1 MQAPDVH
8 YAKSSDDANIAYAV
22 AGEGPVDLVL
32 VPTWFN
38 NIDMLWEIPAV
49 SRFFERIASFSRL
62 IVFDRRGSGLSD
74 HVLDPPGLEE
84 QMDDVNAVMDAAGV
98 ERAVVFGQLE
108 GGAMSALYAAT
119 HPERVTHLVLYAT
132 FARILRAEGGY
143 EWAQTREERHAGLD
157 AAFSAWGTGSRLP
170 MFAPSLA
177 GDARMIQ
184 WMARFERNSAPPA
197 TMRAFIEAMDELDVR
212 DVLPSI
218 RVPTL
223 VMRRTHDP
231 FLDVRHSEYL
241 VQHIP
246 CAKLVQ
252 LPGNDNLIL
261 SGDTDA
267 MMDEIEEFVT
277 GERPSSR
284 EPDRALA
291 TVMFTDIVGGTERA
305 AEIGDRRWR
314 DLLETHYGV
323 IRNQIARYRGRE
335 VKTMGDGFLA
345 TFDGPARAI
354 RCATASTEAVQA
366 LGLDIRAGLHTGEV
380 EIMGD
385 DVGGMAVH
393 IGARVGA
400 KASAGEVLVSGTV
413 KDLVVG
419 SGFEFADRGAH
430 ELKGVPG
437 EWRLFAVET

>member
-1 MQAPDVH
+1 MAPPEVH
-8 YAKSSDDANIAYAV
+8 YALSGDVSIAYQV
-22 AGEGPVDLVL
+22 GGDGPRNLVY

-38 NIDMLWEIPAV
+38 NIDLLWEEPSIG
-49 SRFFERIASFSRL
+49 RFFERLASFSRL
-62 IVFDRRGSGLSD
+62 VLFDRRGVGLSD
-74 HVLDPPGLEE
+74 RVSDPPGLED
-84 QMDDVNAVMDAAGV
+84 QMDDVIAVMDAAGV
-98 ERAVVFGQLE
+98 ERAAVMGQLE
-108 GGAMSALYAAT
+108 GGAMSALFAAT

-132 FARILRAEGGY
+132 FARVVQGPGY
-143 EWAQTREERHAGLD
+143 EWAPTREER
-157 AAFSAWGTGSRLP
+157 SARLGDFFATWGTGERISL
-170 MFAPSLA
+170 FAPSLA
-177 GDARMIQ
+177 GDESMRR
-184 WMARFERNSAPPA
+184 WMARFERNSAPPNVV
-197 TMRAFIEAMDELDVR
+197 RPFIEAMADLDIR
-212 DVLPSI
+212 SVLPSI

-223 VMRRTHDP
+223 VLQRAHDP
-231 FLDVRHSEYL
+231 FLDRRHSEYL
-241 VQHIP
+241 AEHIP
-246 CAKLVQ
+246 GARLVE
-252 LPGNDNLIL
+252 LPGHDNLIV
-261 SGDTDA
+261 SGDTDSLL
-267 MMDEIEEFVT
+267 DEIEEFIT

-314 DLLETHYGV
+314 DLLETHYAV
-323 IRNQIARYRGRE
+323 IRNQIDRFRGRE

-354 RCATASTEAVQA
+354 RCATASTDAIRA

-380 EIMGD
+380 EVMGD

-400 KASAGEVLVSGTV
+400 KADPGEVLVSSTV

-437 EWRLFAVET
+437 EWRLFAVER

>member
-1 MQAPDVH
+1 MEAPDVH
-8 YAKSSDDANIAYAV
+8 YAHNGDVSIAYQV
-22 AGEGPVDLVL
+22 LGDGPVNLVL

-38 NIDMLWEIPAV
+38 NIDLIWDLPQV
-49 SRFFERIASFSRL
+49 SRFFERMASFSRL
-62 IVFDRRGSGLSD
+62 VLFDRRGAGLSD
-74 HVLDPPGLEE
+74 RVVEPPALEE
-84 QMDDVNAVMDAAGV
+84 QMDDVIAVMDAAEV
-98 ERAVVFGQLE
+98 DRAAIMGQLE
-108 GGAMSALYAAT
+108 GGAMSALFAAT
-119 HPERVTHLVLYAT
+119 HPERVTHLVLYAS
-132 FARILRAEGGY
+132 FARVVRGEGY
-143 EWAQTREERHAGLD
+143 EWAPSKEDRNANVLSW
-157 AAFSAWGTGSRLP
+157 FKAWGTGSRLP
-170 MFAPSLA
+170 VFAPSLA
-177 GDARMIQ
+177 GDAAMQR
-184 WMARFERNSAPPA
+184 WMARFERNSATPNIV
-197 TMRAFIEAMDELDVR
+197 RGFLEAMGDLDVR

-218 RVPTL
+218 RVPAL
-223 VMRRTHDP
+223 VMRRKHDP
-231 FLDVRHSEYL
+231 FLDPRHTQYL
-241 VQHIP
+241 ADNIP
-246 CAKLVQ
+246 CAKLVE

-267 MMDEIEEFVT
+267 VLDEMEEFIT
-277 GERPSSR
+277 GERPSRSD
-284 EPDRALA
+284 PDRALA

-323 IRNQIARYRGRE
+323 IRSQIDRYRGRE

-380 EIMGD
+380 EVMGD

-400 KASAGEVLVSGTV
+400 KAAPGEVLVSGTV

-437 EWRLFAVET
+437 EWRLFAVES

>member
-1 MQAPDVH
+1 VEAPDTH
-8 YAKSSDDANIAYAV
+8 YAKNGDISIAYQV
-22 AGEGPVDLVL
+22 AGDGPVDLVL

-38 NIDMLWEIPAV
+38 NIDLLWEEPSVA
-49 SRFFERIASFSRL
+49 RFFERLSSFSRL
-62 IVFDRRGSGLSD
+62 VLFDRRGTGLSD
-74 HVLDPPGLEE
+74 QVADVPGLED
-84 QMDDVNAVMDAAGV
+84 QMDDVIAVMDAAGV
-98 ERAVVFGQLE
+98 DRATVMGQLE
-108 GGAMSALYAAT
+108 GGAMSAMFAAT

-132 FARILRAEGGY
+132 FARVVAGEGY
-143 EWAQTREERHAGLD
+143 EWAPTREQR
-157 AAFSAWGTGSRLP
+157 SARLGDMFDTWGTGARLP
-170 MFAPSLA
+170 VFAPSLA
-177 GDARMIQ
+177 GDKSMQR
-184 WMARFERNSAPPA
+184 WMARFERGSAPPGIV
-197 TMRAFIEAMDELDVR
+197 RPFVEAMADLDVR
-212 DVLPSI
+212 SVLPSI

-223 VMRRTHDP
+223 VMQRAHDP
-231 FLDVRHSEYL
+231 FLDIRHSEYL
-241 VQHIP
+241 VEHIP
-246 CAKLVQ
+246 CAKFVQ
-252 LPGNDNLIL
+252 LPGHDNLIL
-261 SGDTDA
+261 SGDVDSLL
-267 MMDEIEEFVT
+267 DEVEEFIT
-277 GERPSSR
+277 GERPSNR
-284 EPDRALA
+284 DPDRALA

-323 IRNQIARYRGRE
+323 IRNQIHRFQGRE

-354 RCATASTEAVQA
+354 RCATASTDAVRS

-400 KASAGEVLVSGTV
+400 KADAGEVLVSGTV

-419 SGFEFADRGAH
+419 SGFEFADRGSH

-437 EWRLFAVET
+437 EWRLFAVAR